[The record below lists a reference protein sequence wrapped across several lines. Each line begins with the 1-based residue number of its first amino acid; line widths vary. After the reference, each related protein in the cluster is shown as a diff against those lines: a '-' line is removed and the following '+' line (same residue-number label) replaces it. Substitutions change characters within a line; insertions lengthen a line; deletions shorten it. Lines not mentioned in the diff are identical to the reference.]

1 LATAGEIRPK
11 FGQAAVQQTGAPM
24 KNVSLLLATLLV
36 CNSVVFAGQAGP
48 TSGPTQIQTQETPQA
63 AKVKAEVRKRGIGE
77 KSRVKAKLANQAEVK
92 GYISK
97 IEEASFAVT
106 DKKTGQTTTMLYAD
120 VQKIQGPGLS
130 KGGKIVI
137 VVGVGAF
144 IVLVALGLYVRSRD

>member
-1 LATAGEIRPK
+1 
-11 FGQAAVQQTGAPM
+11 M

>member
-1 LATAGEIRPK
+1 
-11 FGQAAVQQTGAPM
+11 M
-24 KNVSLLLATLLV
+24 KNVSLLLVILLV
-36 CNSVVFAGQAGP
+36 YNSVVFAGQTAP

-63 AKVKAEVRKRGIGE
+63 AKVKAQVQKRGIGE
-77 KSRVKAKLANQAEVK
+77 KSRVKAKLANEAEVK

-144 IVLVALGLYVRSRD
+144 IVLAALGLYVRSRD